1 VESKKNR
8 EKTMNLRL
16 TGLAFA
22 TVLLVG
28 CAGTSSDSGPQGR
41 SDPLEGFNR
50 TMFDFNYNIVDPY
63 VLRPV
68 AVAWR
73 DYVPQPARNGTS
85 NFLSNLDEPASMVN
99 ALLKG
104 DPYHAAIHFNRFFLN
119 TLLGMGGLIDVA
131 SMANPKLAREEAQG
145 FGSTLGHYGV
155 GYGPYVQLPAYGSF
169 TIRDE
174 GGDFVDTLYPALSYL
189 TIWMSVGKWALQ
201 GVESRAELLD
211 SDGILRNS
219 SDPYLM
225 MREAYFQRHDFLAK
239 GGQLTPQV
247 NPNAALI
254 QGDLESI
261 DSE

>member
-1 VESKKNR
+1 
-8 EKTMNLRL
+8 MNLRL

-28 CAGTSSDSGPQGR
+28 CAGTSGSSDSEQQGR

-50 TMFDFNYNIVDPY
+50 VMFDFNYNYMDPY
-63 VLRPV
+63 LVRPV

-85 NFLSNLDEPASMVN
+85 NFLSTLDEPASMVN
-99 ALLKG
+99 SLLKG
-104 DPYHAAIHFNRFFLN
+104 DPYRAAIHFNSFFLN
-119 TLLGMGGLIDVA
+119 TILGMGGLIDVA
-131 SMANPKLAREEAQG
+131 GMANPKLAREEAQG

-155 GYGPYVQLPAYGSF
+155 GYGPYVVLPGYGSA

-174 GGDFVDTLYPALSYL
+174 GGDLVDDLYPMLSYL
-189 TIWMSVGKWALQ
+189 TFWMSAGKWVLE
-201 GVESRAELLD
+201 GVETRAELLD
-211 SDGILRNS
+211 SDGLIRNS
-219 SDPYLM
+219 SDPYLFI
-225 MREAYFQRHDFLAK
+225 REAYFQRHDFLAR
-239 GGQLTPQV
+239 GGQLMPQE

-254 QGDLESI
+254 QGDLKDI